1 MKNLTKLAAGA
12 LLAALSLTGLSNGA
26 DAQGRR
32 INALVM
38 TENASEETMSRLVP
52 VYRRVLTQLQENLN
66 TRGIQVYDET
76 ASTMR
81 FMAPGQA
88 RRSDAEVLSIA
99 RAVMREQPVDVV
111 VMFEIVAA
119 VTRDPFQPQIQYPQV
134 RMPARVLDLR
144 GNNLVAAFEVNMPR
158 LPALPLQ
165 CDSTCLFNAVGDD
178 AKLVASELGSAIA
191 DKLAAYTGGG
201 MAAQGGTAP
210 GSIAPVGAPALAQ
223 PRTADSTPAPQAGA
237 APAAPR
243 CDALPGDTTI
253 RFKDFTSDEIL
264 EMERNLRMFSC
275 FVDIRPIQTGAT
287 FAFFSYRSSAGT
299 SRLDRNLRV
308 MLDYLNVRGQV
319 RFDGREF
326 EVVKVQTR

>member
-1 MKNLTKLAAGA
+1 MKTFTNYAAGA
-12 LLAALSLTGLSNGA
+12 VLAALSLSGLGPA
-26 DAQGRR
+26 AEAQGRR

-88 RRSDAEVLSIA
+88 RRSDAEVLSVA

-111 VMFEIVAA
+111 VLFEIVAA

-165 CDSTCLFNAVGDD
+165 CDATCLFNAVGDD
-178 AKLVASELGSAIA
+178 AKLVASELSSAIA

-201 MAAQGGTAP
+201 MGAP
-210 GSIAPVGAPALAQ
+210 GGAVSAPIA
-223 PRTADSTPAPQAGA
+223 PRTADNTPAPPAGT

-287 FAFFSYRSSAGT
+287 FGFFSYRSSAGT

-308 MLDYLNVRGQV
+308 MLDYLNLRGQV

>member
-12 LLAALSLTGLSNGA
+12 LLTTLSLTGLNHTA
-26 DAQGRR
+26 EAQGRR

-66 TRGIQVYDET
+66 TRGIQVFDET
-76 ASTMR
+76 SSTMR

-111 VMFEIVAA
+111 VLFEIVAA

-134 RMPARVLDLR
+134 RMPARVLDLK

-165 CDSTCLFNAVGDD
+165 CDATCLFNAVGDD

-201 MAAQGGTAP
+201 MAAPAG
-210 GSIAPVGAPALAQ
+210 GAPATAPVA
-223 PRTADSTPAPQAGA
+223 PRTADNTPAPQAGA
-237 APAAPR
+237 ASAAPR